1 MIWCYRAAR
10 RPKGEAVAIR
20 RILIRRILLAAAL
33 WALASAETRAGEFIV
48 EIDGTQGTSFG
59 GTCLVTT
66 ADQFKNHA
74 ASGSVPL
81 TLEFPGDSI
90 SCAIQRKSGSGD
102 LHMVI
107 KIPGGRVVAETSEML
122 PFGVLLAAGR

>member
-1 MIWCYRAAR
+1 M
-10 RPKGEAVAIR
+10 AIK
-20 RILIRRILLAAAL
+20 RILVRRILLAAAL
-33 WALASAETRAGEFIV
+33 WALASGETLRAGEFRV
-48 EIDGTQGTSFG
+48 EIDGTQGTTFG

-81 TLEFPGDSI
+81 TLAFPGDSI
-90 SCAIQRKSGSGD
+90 SCAIQRKSGAGD

-107 KIPGGRVVAETSEML
+107 RIPGGRVVAESSEAL
-122 PFGVLLAAGR
+122 PFGVLIAAGR

>member
-1 MIWCYRAAR
+1 
-10 RPKGEAVAIR
+10 VAIR
-20 RILIRRILLAAAL
+20 PILIRRILLAAAL
-33 WALASAETRAGEFIV
+33 WALACDETLLAGEFIV

-107 KIPGGRVVAETSEML
+107 KNPGGRVVAETSEML